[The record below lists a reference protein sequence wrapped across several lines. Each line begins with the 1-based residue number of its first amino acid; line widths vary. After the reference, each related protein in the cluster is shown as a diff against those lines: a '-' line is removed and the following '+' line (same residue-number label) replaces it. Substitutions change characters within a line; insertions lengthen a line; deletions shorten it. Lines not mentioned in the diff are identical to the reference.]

1 VLEVC
6 LEASQCPFSGL
17 VTGIGIRKI
26 SSDEAMSCT
35 RIGEDFGIS
44 SFAFHN
50 RCDQTGILWTRTRNL
65 IGKAMVDLGMC
76 QLSRSPDAVQ
86 DRRKQRHEN
95 LRFGTKPQ
103 RQMADQ
109 RETEQ
114 PDGRGSS
121 CGES

>member
-1 VLEVC
+1 MC

-17 VTGIGIRKI
+17 VTGIGIRTI

-44 SFAFHN
+44 SFAFQN
-50 RCDQTGILWTRTRNL
+50 RCDQTGILWTRARNL
-65 IGKAMVDLGMC
+65 IGQAMVGLGMC
-76 QLSRSPDAVQ
+76 QASRRPDGDQ
-86 DRRKQRHEN
+86 HRRKKRHEN

-103 RQMADQ
+103 RQMAAQ
-109 RETEQ
+109 RETKQ
-114 PDGRGSS
+114 PDGRWSS

>member
-1 VLEVC
+1 MC
-6 LEASQCPFSGL
+6 LEAIQRPFSGL
-17 VTGIGIRKI
+17 VTGIGIRTI

-44 SFAFHN
+44 SFAFQN
-50 RCDQTGILWTRTRNL
+50 RCDQTGTLWTRARNL

-76 QLSRSPDAVQ
+76 QASRSPDAVQ
-86 DRRKQRHEN
+86 HRRKKRHKH
-95 LRFGTKPQ
+95 LHFGTKPQ
-103 RQMADQ
+103 RQMAAQ